1 MTKSILRYFIIIL
14 IVSLLS
20 SSLLSAAIFSNN
32 LLDKTKE
39 EMLYSLKLIDYA
51 IDFDKPFQDQILEL
65 NPLAYTDDTRISIID
80 QKGNVVA
87 DTVSED
93 VSKNHLN
100 RQEVQEA
107 LKNEVGYAQR
117 HSETTG
123 ENMLYVA
130 YFHHNYIIR
139 LSIPYNG
146 IIERIPALIPAL
158 SVSTIVSFVIAY
170 LLSRRLAYRISKPIV
185 EIGDSLDHMT
195 EDFRFDLKTY
205 EYQEFNVIVETI
217 HNLSHRLRKS
227 IREVQLEKLKI
238 DEILKQMNE
247 GFVLLDENYKILSIN
262 AKAITILGDLRLYDS
277 LLDHLYYPEIINALE
292 NNVYKQVVEIK
303 INHIIYACYISR
315 LDLGTTLLFVDI
327 TASKKAEKIRSEF
340 FSNVSHELKTPI
352 TSIRGYSDLLAQGYV
367 QDEKQKQVMLNKIQ
381 DEVNNISRLI
391 NDILMLSRI
400 ESMDRTVEMMPLK
413 MKGIV
418 DDILESYDVEMKQH
432 DIQVDYD
439 FEDVTFI
446 GNHQQIH
453 TLLNN
458 LIGNAVK
465 YNKDHGHIYI
475 DVVEAENAIR
485 IVVEDTGIGIPL
497 ADQSRVFERFYRVDK
512 GRSRQRG
519 GTGLGLAIVKHIVS
533 YYKGMIHLE
542 SELDKG
548 TTIEVILPQQ
558 TISEV

>member
-14 IVSLLS
+14 IVTLLS
-20 SSLLSAAIFSNN
+20 SCLLSATLFSNS
-32 LLDKTKE
+32 LLNKTKD

-51 IDFDKPFQDQILEL
+51 IDFDKPFQEQILKL
-65 NPLAYTDDTRISIID
+65 NPLAYAEETRISIID
-80 QKGNVVA
+80 PLGNVVA
-87 DTVSED
+87 DTVSSD
-93 VSKNHLN
+93 VSKNHLD
-100 RQEVQEA
+100 RQEVKDA
-107 LKNEVGYAQR
+107 LENQVGYAQR
-117 HSETTG
+117 KSETTK

-130 YFHHNYIIR
+130 YYHHNYIVR

-146 IIERIPALIPAL
+146 IVDHLPALIPAL
-158 SVSTIVSFVIAY
+158 SISTIVSFLIAY
-170 LLSRRLAYRISKPIV
+170 FLSRRLAYRISKPIV
-185 EIGDSLDHMT
+185 EIGDSLDHMS

-205 EYQEFNVIVETI
+205 DYQEFNVIVDTI
-217 HNLSHRLRKS
+217 HNLSHKLRKS
-227 IREVQLEKLKI
+227 LREVQLEKLKI

-262 AKAITILGDLRLYDS
+262 SKAVTILGDLKPYDS
-277 LLDHLYYPEIINALE
+277 FLEHLYYPEIINALE

-303 INHIIYACYISR
+303 INHLIYACYITR

-340 FSNVSHELKTPI
+340 FSNVSHELKTPM
-352 TSIRGYSDLLAQGYV
+352 TSIRGYSDLLAQGYI
-367 QDEKQKQVMLNKIQ
+367 QDEDQKKAMLNKIQ
-381 DEVNNISRLI
+381 SEVNNISRLI

-400 ESMDRTVEMMPLK
+400 ESMDKEVEMLPMK

-418 DDILESYDVEMKQH
+418 DDVLESFVVEMNEH
-432 DIQVDYD
+432 DIHVHCQFADMTY
-439 FEDVTFI
+439 I
-446 GNHQQIH
+446 GNHRQIY
-453 TLLNN
+453 TLLSN
-458 LIGNAVK
+458 LIGNAIK

-475 DVVEAENAIR
+475 DITEAENAMR
-485 IVVEDTGIGIPL
+485 IVIEDTGIGIPL

-512 GRSRQRG
+512 GRSKQRG

-533 YYKGMIHLE
+533 YYKGMIRLE
-542 SELDKG
+542 SELERG